1 MRTAWDYRLDIPENI
16 FSALIPLSI
25 RRFGFLS
32 NLSLGKDG
40 GWRKPIVFI
49 ICCCLTNYPKTQ
61 RLKNSYFYLIT
72 IVWVRNSD
80 EDKRTSPSAL
90 GSTGW
95 HQLLRDTESNWA
107 GSSRMLQT
115 HAWHLRASWWP
126 RGWLGLPCC
135 VLVPSLGVITLL
147 TWILTSKRL
156 YAKQGKWKPQNSW
169 APASEMQSFQPHPVR
184 ADHMAIL
191 N

>member
-16 FSALIPLSI
+16 FSALIPLSV

-61 RLKNSYFYLIT
+61 GLKNSYFYLIT

-126 RGWLGLPCC
+126 HGWLGLPCC

-156 YAKQGKWKPQNSW
+156 YAKQGKWTPQNSW